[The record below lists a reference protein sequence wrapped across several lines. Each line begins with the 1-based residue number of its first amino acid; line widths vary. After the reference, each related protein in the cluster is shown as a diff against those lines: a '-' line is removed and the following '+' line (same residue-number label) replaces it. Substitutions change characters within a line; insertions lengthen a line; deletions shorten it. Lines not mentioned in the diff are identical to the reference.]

1 MDALVGRKR
10 PADKDLARM
19 HFGSAQLHDRRL
31 TARLQDS
38 AGRILEHPGGTL
50 PKKLGSHAELIGTYR
65 LLDSPS
71 VTHEAVQRP
80 HRDLVRQRMSQ
91 HDGGILLIH
100 DTTELDYTNIA
111 ALKDQLGQI
120 GNGSRHGLLCHN
132 TLAVTPDRRV
142 LGLPGQVLHRRRKVP
157 GNETPAQKRDHPD
170 RESLLWLK
178 GCECLGPAP
187 AGCSFID
194 IADRGADAIEFI
206 EHAHLHGRKYVIRS
220 CRDRKLDGLDHIG
233 SDRIHQTLH
242 EYARDLPS
250 LAEQTL
256 EVRASV
262 NQAPRTARLSLSAGP
277 LQLRAGRFARGHCVG
292 VELHLWVIRVMEI
305 DPPPGVKPLEWILLS
320 NLPVHAFQ
328 QAREIVAF
336 YSCRPMVE
344 DFHKGLKTGLG
355 IESLQL
361 EARDRLEPMIGIL
374 SVVGAVLLELR
385 DLSRQTDADQ
395 IPATWIVP
403 KLYVQVL
410 SGHWYKKADDQMSL
424 RQFVRDVARLGG
436 FLARK
441 GDGPPGWQTLWQ
453 GWSDLNRMVQG
464 ALALKAVR
472 CV

>member
-1 MDALVGRKR
+1 MDALVKWRR
-10 PADKDLARM
+10 PADKDLAQM
-19 HFGSAQLHDRRL
+19 HFGSAQLNDRRL
-31 TARLQDS
+31 TARLQH
-38 AGRILEHPGGTL
+38 AAQCILEHPEGTL
-50 PKKLGSHAELIGTYR
+50 PQKMGSHTELIGTYR
-65 LLDSPS
+65 LLDRQS
-71 VTHEAVQRP
+71 VTHQAVQQP
-80 HRDLVRQRMSQ
+80 HRDLVQQRMRQ
-91 HDGGILLIH
+91 HDGVVLLIH

-111 ALKDQLGQI
+111 ALQDQLGQI

-132 TLAVTPDRRV
+132 TLAVTPDKRV
-142 LGLPGQVLHRRRKVP
+142 LGLPAQLLHRRRKVP
-157 GNETPAQKRDHPD
+157 RHETPAQKRDHPD

-178 GCECLGPAP
+178 GCELVGPAP

-206 EHAHLHGRKYVIRS
+206 EHAHTHGRKYVIRS
-220 CRDRKLDGLDHIG
+220 CRDRRLDGLDHVG

-242 EYARDLPS
+242 QYARDLPS
-250 LAEQTL
+250 LGEQTL
-256 EVRASV
+256 EVRGSV
-262 NQAPRTARLSLSAGP
+262 NRAPRTARLSLCAGP

-320 NLPVHAFQ
+320 NLPASSFE
-328 QAREIVAF
+328 QAQEKVAF

-344 DFHKGLKTGLG
+344 DYHKGLKTGLS

-361 EARDRLEPMIGIL
+361 EDRSRLEPMIGIL

-385 DLSRQTDADQ
+385 DLSRQKDADQ
-395 IPATWIVP
+395 IPATSIVP
-403 KLYVQVL
+403 KIYVQVL
-410 SGHWYKKADDQMSL
+410 SGHWYMKADDQMSI

-441 GDGPPGWQTLWQ
+441 GDGEPGWQTLWL
-453 GWSDLNRMVQG
+453 GWSDLHRMVQG